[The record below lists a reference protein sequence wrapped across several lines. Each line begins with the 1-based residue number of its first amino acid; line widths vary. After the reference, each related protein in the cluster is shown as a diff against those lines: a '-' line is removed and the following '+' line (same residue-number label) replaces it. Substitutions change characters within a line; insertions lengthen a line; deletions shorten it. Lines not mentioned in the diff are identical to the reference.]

1 MLPSLTIKS
10 LRAGGNYSFS
20 SGERKYIPYPEFPT
34 IFRAVKFLL
43 RLSGQERQL
52 WQLLTLRLTSDLS
65 DCRPPA
71 RLSIRHRDLCQ
82 QLIRQKNNRRS
93 AWQGLRLGHQVVTS
107 FSWVVKEWFPRRRL
121 PRAGAGGA
129 IRNLVMYRS
138 KGEHVIQ
145 VLIVLPLAGRGEPSQ
160 LAYE

>member
-34 IFRAVKFLL
+34 TFRAVKFLL

-71 RLSIRHRDLCQ
+71 RLSIRRRDLCQ
-82 QLIRQKNNRRS
+82 QLIRQKTTEEVRDKDCGSDIKSSLPFPESWRNGFLGADSREPEQAVLLGTWSCTTVKVNMLSRS
-93 AWQGLRLGHQVVTS
+93 W
-107 FSWVVKEWFPRRRL
+107 
-121 PRAGAGGA
+121 
-129 IRNLVMYRS
+129 
-138 KGEHVIQ
+138 
-145 VLIVLPLAGRGEPSQ
+145 
-160 LAYE
+160 